1 MIHVHAICQTSHTT
15 LIMTT
20 TSWHFERTRWT
31 IYSLLATSFMLVF
44 FQRIAPAVVAT
55 DLMRSFN
62 TTAAAL
68 GSLAAM
74 YYYIYTVMQLPAGV
88 LADTLG
94 ARVTVTVGNTVAG
107 LGSILFGLAPTF
119 EIASAGRFCIGLG
132 VSVIFVGLMKSNTVW
147 FQGKYY
153 GVISG
158 LTIFLGNVGAILAAK
173 PLAMI
178 LEVYSWRV
186 IFVGIGIFSLILAI
200 LVLLLVRNKPEDAG
214 FAPVNPVTTT
224 EKLNWLHGLREV
236 LQNRQLLPAFW
247 INFGTAG
254 SFFAFIGLWA
264 VPLLR
269 DGSGITRSLSSQY
282 TTLSLFVFAV
292 TALVIGAISDRLG
305 RRKLWLTLG
314 ILIYGGAWLGFY
326 FMSWQAGWQLMVMF
340 ALFGLGAGCF
350 VLTYPIAK
358 EAVVP
363 KLSGMAL
370 SLVNMGI
377 FLGAAVMQ
385 PLFGVVLDWFWQG
398 GLQQNVRVYPE
409 LAYRFALFLMLGFTA
424 IALLGVW
431 RVKENHGE
439 P

>member
-1 MIHVHAICQTSHTT
+1 MITTS
-15 LIMTT
+15 
-20 TSWHFERTRWT
+20 SWHFERTRWT
-31 IYSLLATSFMLVF
+31 IYILLATSFMLVF
-44 FQRIAPAVVAT
+44 FQRIAPAVVAG

-74 YYYIYTVMQLPAGV
+74 YYYIYTVMQLPAGI

-94 ARVTVTVGNTVAG
+94 ARITVTVGNTIAG
-107 LGSILFGLAPTF
+107 IGSIIFGFAPTF
-119 EIASAGRFCIGLG
+119 EIAATGRFCIGLG

-178 LEVYSWRV
+178 LEVYSWRI
-186 IFVGIGIFSLILAI
+186 IFIGIGIFSLILAM
-200 LVLLLVRNKPEDAG
+200 LAFLLVRNKPEDAG
-214 FAPVNPVTTT
+214 FPPVNTVTETT
-224 EKLNWLHGLREV
+224 QLNWLQGLREV
-236 LQNRQLLPAFW
+236 LQNRQLWPAFW
-247 INFGTAG
+247 VNFGTAG

-269 DGSGITRSLSSQY
+269 DGSGIARNLSSQY
-282 TTLSLFVFAV
+282 TTLSLFVFAL
-292 TALVIGAISDRLG
+292 TALLIGGISDRLG

-314 ILIYGGAWLGFY
+314 ILIYGGAWLSFY
-326 FMSWQAGWQLMVMF
+326 LISWHTDWQLIVMF

-358 EAVVP
+358 EAVEP

-370 SLVNMGI
+370 SLVNMGV

-385 PLFGVVLDWFWQG
+385 PLFGVILDGFWQG
-398 GLQQNVRVYPE
+398 VLQQDVRIYPE
-409 LAYRFALFLMLGFTA
+409 IAYRFALFLMFGFTA

-431 RVKENHGE
+431 RVKR
-439 P
+439 